1 MQIKCDGINKVFS
14 NDAFDQNIIFN
25 MKAKINEGIISYYLS
40 FPVFSV
46 FLSLQF

>member
-14 NDAFDQNIIFN
+14 NDVFDQNIIFN
-25 MKAKINEGIISYYLS
+25 MKVKINEVYSYYLT